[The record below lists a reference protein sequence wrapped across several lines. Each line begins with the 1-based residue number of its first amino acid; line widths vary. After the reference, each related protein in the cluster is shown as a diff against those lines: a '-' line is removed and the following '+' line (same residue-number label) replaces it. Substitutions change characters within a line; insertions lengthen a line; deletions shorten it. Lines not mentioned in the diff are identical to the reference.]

1 MALTD
6 YTPTDWKNE
15 AAGGTP
21 LDADHLNKIESGISE
36 VTQAVATSQTVQN
49 TVVDISDQVTKL
61 TTASN
66 MTFFVLLV
74 NGNEI
79 NVEISWENATPDT
92 ATLPAYTAKALF
104 QLPENV
110 RPLVLDRKQIRF
122 DNFPTANVLVW
133 LTPDGR
139 IGLTAR
145 ALGSA
150 STITLAGAGEVV
162 LRSPVNTSL
171 L

>member
-6 YTPTDWKNE
+6 YTPTDWQNGE
-15 AAGGTP
+15 AGGTP
-21 LDADHLNKIESGISE
+21 LDSDHLNKIESGISE

-66 MTFFVLLV
+66 VHCSVLLV

-79 NVEISWENATPDT
+79 SVTISWDNATPD
-92 ATLPAYTAKALF
+92 ADTLTEYISRGPF